1 MVDVMMMMLLLLGG
15 GVVMV
20 VVVVVVV
27 TLTLTQWREQRRWR
41 ESCGWWYK

>member
-1 MVDVMMMMLLLLGG
+1 MVDLMMMMMLLLLGG

-20 VVVVVVV
+20 VVLV
-27 TLTLTQWREQRRWR
+27 TLTLTQWREQRRGR